1 MSVNLSKLQRQ
12 VVEHREGAL
21 LVVAGPGSG
30 KTRVLTERVRLLL
43 SEPDQHFRVLAL
55 TFTNK
60 AANEMKERLA
70 DVPDIHRAFVG
81 TLHSFCMEV
90 LANRG
95 DAVGIDGLPNIF
107 ESWEDRKQVLANAV
121 RESTSLN
128 QLLRSQGDHR
138 EQQRALGRWLER
150 ISEIKGA
157 FLPLEMIENDDERQ
171 LFEAYNTELRAS
183 AAIDYDDLLLLT
195 YELFETRPRTA
206 DLYRRQYRY
215 ICIDEAQDLNEAQYR
230 LLTSLCGESYRNV
243 LMVGDPKQAIYVWN
257 GADPVYLDRFTT
269 EFDAKVIEL
278 TENYRCSEA
287 VVEAAK
293 ALDGSYIVEGQ
304 LPIKGLVEV
313 VKLDDEQEEAKF
325 VSQRIRSLCEEG
337 HPDVEGQIT
346 HSNCAVLARNKF
358 VFGPLEEQLGVDGL
372 PFYLK
377 VSAASYRSESE
388 ELKDFELAIKLIA
401 NPRDRLH
408 REMLSRSWGVPEQ
421 MAASIFTQDAEIG
434 DQVRELAKSS
444 TCDRAKL
451 IVDACSALGWT
462 GDQAQFVQAMN
473 CMESAAQAMDD
484 NARALLLQDIREWRK
499 HWDFYVR
506 SGAAGTRNIATFLG
520 QIALGTTQ
528 QPREDG
534 VALLTVHSAK
544 GMEFDIIFLIGMTE
558 GTFPD
563 YRAQGKSLDEEQ
575 RSAFVAVTRSKR
587 LLFVTFPAKKRMPW
601 GDIKAQNPSRYLQSI
616 ASTLN
621 RGNS

>member
-1 MSVNLSKLQRQ
+1 MSVNLSGTQRQ
-12 VVEHREGAL
+12 VVEHRDGAL

-43 SEPDQHFRVLAL
+43 SEPEQHFRVLAL

-60 AANEMKERLA
+60 AANEMKERLS
-70 DVPDIHRAFVG
+70 DVPDIERAFVG

-128 QLLRSQGDHR
+128 QLLKSQGDHK

-157 FLPLEMIENDDERQ
+157 FLPLEMIEDDDERQ
-171 LFEAYNTELRAS
+171 LFEAYNAELRAS

-195 YELFETRPRTA
+195 YELFEIRPRTA

-230 LLTSLCGESYRNV
+230 LLSSLCGESYRNV

-257 GADPVYLDRFTT
+257 GADPVYLDRFTK

-293 ALDGSYIVEGQ
+293 ALDSSYLVEGQ

-313 VKLDDEQEEAKF
+313 AKLDDEQEEAKF
-325 VSQRIRSLCEEG
+325 VCARIRLLCERG

-346 HSNCAVLARNKF
+346 TNNCAVLARNKF
-358 VFGPLEEQLGVDGL
+358 VFGPLEERLTTDGM

-388 ELKDFELAIKLIA
+388 ELKDFELSIKLIA

-408 REMLSRSWGVPEQ
+408 REMLARSWGIPQ
-421 MAASIFTQDAEIG
+421 QTAAAIFARELEIS
-434 DQVRELAKSS
+434 DQIKELAKSS
-444 TCDRAKL
+444 SVSRAKL
-451 IVDACSALGWT
+451 IVDTCEALGWT

-473 CMESAAQAMDD
+473 CLEGAAEAMADD
-484 NARALLLQDIREWRK
+484 ARALLLQDIREWRK

-506 SGAAGTRNIATFLG
+506 SGAAGNRNISTFLG

-587 LLFVTFPAKKRMPW
+587 LLFATYPAKKRMPW
-601 GDIKAQNPSRYLQSI
+601 GDVKGQAPSRYLQAI
-616 ASTLN
+616 ASTI
-621 RGNS
+621 GGSKP